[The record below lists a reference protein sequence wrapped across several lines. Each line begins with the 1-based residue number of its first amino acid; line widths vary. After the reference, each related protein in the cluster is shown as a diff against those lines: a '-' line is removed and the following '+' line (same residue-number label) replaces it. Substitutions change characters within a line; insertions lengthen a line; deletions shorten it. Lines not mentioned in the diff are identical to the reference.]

1 MSYQFKVCKKKH
13 LTDDLLEHFIR
24 HEEVTDIRENTG
36 EGWKNITA
44 DYTRD
49 WNEQQ
54 KKDQIENLRITLEK
68 GGYVCLVQDGEN
80 IAAFAAVERKKCG
93 SGGIYRKISALY
105 VSEPYRRKKL
115 ATGLLEYLVYF
126 MGQAGG
132 QGLLI
137 ETEAAGPIISFLEK
151 VGFTVDGG
159 EIETSAEKPVPTAVL
174 SFVPENKGVKYTPAF
189 MIMGLFLGF
198 VAGQFLFHSGTIG
211 MLLGMIAGVG
221 VGVYL
226 DTRKTTA
233 EK

>member
-1 MSYQFKVCKKKH
+1 MGYQFKVCKKKH
-13 LTDDLLEHFIR
+13 LTDNLLEHFVR

-36 EGWKNITA
+36 EGWRNIAT
-44 DYTRD
+44 DYAVD

-54 KKDQIENLRITLEK
+54 KKEQVEKLRNTLER

-93 SGGIYRKISALY
+93 SGGIYREISALY

-137 ETEAAGPIISFLEK
+137 ETETAGPIISFLEK
-151 VGFTVDGG
+151 VGFTVTG
-159 EIETSAEKPVPTAVL
+159 EMGEPSAEGGVPTVV
-174 SFVPENKGVKYTPAF
+174 SQFVPENKGMKFTPAF

-198 VAGQFLFHSGTIG
+198 VAGQFLFHNGAVG
-211 MLLGMIAGVG
+211 MLLGMTVG
-221 VGVYL
+221 MGAGVYL
-226 DTRKTTA
+226 DTRKTA
-233 EK
+233 SEK